1 MTIDKAKEII
11 EVSEELN
18 FILHKMSEC
27 TNEDDTASFQL
38 VLNTL
43 YKYKTI
49 LLTSSEN

>member
-1 MTIDKAKEII
+1 MTIDKAKEIL

-27 TNEDDTASFQL
+27 TDKDDIAGFQL

-49 LLTSSEN
+49 LLSK